1 MMENGEGNIAFP
13 VSYTKMKYAHYL
25 AFFASHKDPKAFKAF
40 IEDVRRIVD
49 NAPENADL
57 CGTLPQEPPLIGEEG
72 VTIGCSSNTSRFS
85 RFKVL
90 ASSKAIAHRYP
101 MVVLQTDKH
110 PYDSVIC
117 ACILAFVHHFPAAEA
132 TSDGSLE
139 DWQMGISLYEYST
152 ERKAPMIHL
161 REKK

>member
-90 ASSKAIAHRYP
+90 ASSKAIAHRDIQP
-101 MVVLQTDKH
+101 QNFVMASEHKGSFEVLS
-110 PYDSVIC
+110 PI
-117 ACILAFVHHFPAAEA
+117 P
-132 TSDGSLE
+132 
-139 DWQMGISLYEYST
+139 
-152 ERKAPMIHL
+152 L
-161 REKK
+161 RSWI